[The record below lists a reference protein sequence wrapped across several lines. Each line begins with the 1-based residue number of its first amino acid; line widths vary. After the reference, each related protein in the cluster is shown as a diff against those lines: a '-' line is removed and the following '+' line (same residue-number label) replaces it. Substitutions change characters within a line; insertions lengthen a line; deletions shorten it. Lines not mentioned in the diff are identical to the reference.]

1 MNRIIQKIAPFIALA
16 GGILFIVLGFMN
28 LKQMKTFVEVPA
40 VVSRIEIT
48 DTYDPDTGSGQD
60 VTIYVQYRVAG
71 QAYEEPL
78 SFTRTNLKEGDEIT
92 VRYNPN
98 NPKEVSGA
106 SKGGAALYFAIGGLF
121 ALAGAFAVF
130 KSLFRA
136 V

>member
-1 MNRIIQKIAPFIALA
+1 
-16 GGILFIVLGFMN
+16 MN

-130 KSLFRA
+130 KSLFRT